1 MEAEEAAVEGQ
12 EVAAERDAVPDAG
25 LQEVQAG
32 VGIYRG
38 SAFLE
43 DGHYAA
49 EDVASGTMF
58 AADGAITLH
67 NSLVAIQLDNAM
79 ENVSAG
85 YTEKDNVSYSQR
97 AGIGQGLQFHR
108 IPVSTYEGEHAHSL
122 DGDGYILAFAEDP
135 EDFREKYVIA
145 DNYFLHNCLPVY
157 LPDYNT
163 KLVILNYYLK
173 KNQYL
178 CFSAKQ
184 ETPARR
190 TNDHSETKNMKIK
203 DGFVLREICGE
214 KIISGEGLNQVN
226 FSKFIRLNDSAAFLL
241 KKVEHEDFT
250 AETLAKLLCEEY
262 EISEEIAAKDAEA
275 LCKSLVEAGIVE
287 E

>member
-1 MEAEEAAVEGQ
+1 MEAEEAAVDSQ
-12 EVAAERDAVPDAG
+12 EVAAEGDAVPDAD

-49 EDVASGTMF
+49 EDVGSGTMF

-67 NSLVAIQLDNAM
+67 NSLVTIQLDNAV
-79 ENVSAG
+79 ENISAVC
-85 YTEKDNVSYSQR
+85 TEKDNVSCGQR
-97 AGIGQGLQFHR
+97 AGIGEGFQFHG
-108 IPVSTYEGEHAHSL
+108 IPVSTYEWEHAHAL

-173 KNQYL
+173 KISTFVFL
-178 CFSAKQ
+178 RS
-184 ETPARR
+184 RR
-190 TNDHSETKNMKIK
+190 HLHGGQMTILK
-203 DGFVLREICGE
+203 LR
-214 KIISGEGLNQVN
+214 
-226 FSKFIRLNDSAAFLL
+226 
-241 KKVEHEDFT
+241 T
-250 AETLAKLLCEEY
+250 
-262 EISEEIAAKDAEA
+262 
-275 LCKSLVEAGIVE
+275 
-287 E
+287 

>member
-12 EVAAERDAVPDAG
+12 DVAAEGEVMPDAG

-32 VGIYRG
+32 VGIYG
-38 SAFLE
+38 SASFLE
-43 DGHYAA
+43 YGHYAA
-49 EDVASGTMF
+49 EDVGSGTMF

-108 IPVSTYEGEHAHSL
+108 IPVSTYEGEHAHAL
-122 DGDGYILAFAEDP
+122 DRDGYILAFAEDT

-163 KLVILNYYLK
+163 KLR

-241 KKVEHEDFT
+241 KKVEHEEFT
-250 AETLAKLLCEEY
+250 AETLAKLLCGEY

>member
-1 MEAEEAAVEGQ
+1 MEAEEAAVDSQ
-12 EVAAERDAVPDAG
+12 EVAAEWNAVPDAC

-32 VGIYRG
+32 VWIYG
-38 SAFLE
+38 NAAFLE
-43 DGHYAA
+43 YGHYAA

-58 AADGAITLH
+58 AADGAVTLH

-79 ENVSAG
+79 ENVSAVC
-85 YTEKDNVSYSQR
+85 TEKDNVSYSQR
-97 AGIGQGLQFHR
+97 AGIGQGFQFHG
-108 IPVSTYEGEHAHSL
+108 IPVPTYEGEHAHAL
-122 DGDGYILAFAEDP
+122 DGDGYILAFAEDT
-135 EDFREKYVIA
+135 EDFRKKYVVA

-163 KLVILNYYLK
+163 KLR

-178 CFSAKQ
+178 CFSARQ

-241 KKVEHEDFT
+241 KKVEHEEFT

>member
-1 MEAEEAAVEGQ
+1 MEAEEAAVDSQ

-32 VGIYRG
+32 VGIYG
-38 SAFLE
+38 NATLLE

-49 EDVASGTMF
+49 EDVGSGTMF
-58 AADGAITLH
+58 AADGAVSLH
-67 NSLVAIQLDNAM
+67 NSLVTIQLDNAV
-79 ENVSAG
+79 ENVSPG
-85 YTEKDNVSYSQR
+85 DTEKDDVSYGQR
-97 AGIGQGLQFHR
+97 APLADRFQFHG
-108 IPVSTYEGEHAHSL
+108 IPVPTYEGEHAHTL

-145 DNYFLHNCLPVY
+145 DNYFLHNCMPVY
-157 LPDYNT
+157 LTDYNT
-163 KLVILNYYLK
+163 KLR

-178 CFSAKQ
+178 CFSARQ

-241 KKVEHEDFT
+241 KRVEHEEFT

>member
-1 MEAEEAAVEGQ
+1 MEAEEAAVDSQ

-32 VGIYRG
+32 VGIYG
-38 SAFLE
+38 NAAFLE

-49 EDVASGTMF
+49 EDVGSGTMF

-67 NSLVAIQLDNAM
+67 NSLVAIQLDNAV
-79 ENVSAG
+79 ENISAG
-85 YTEKDNVSYSQR
+85 DTEKDNVSYSQR
-97 AGIGQGLQFHR
+97 AGIGQGFQFHG

-145 DNYFLHNCLPVY
+145 DNYFLQNCLPVY

-163 KLVILNYYLK
+163 KLR

-241 KKVEHEDFT
+241 KKVEHEEFT

>member
-1 MEAEEAAVEGQ
+1 MEAEEAAVDSQ
-12 EVAAERDAVPDAG
+12 EVAAEGNAVPDAG

-32 VGIYRG
+32 IWIYG
-38 SAFLE
+38 NAAFLE

-58 AADGAITLH
+58 AADGTVTLH

-97 AGIGQGLQFHR
+97 AGIGQGFQFHG

-163 KLVILNYYLK
+163 KLRKI
-173 KNQYL
+173 QYL
-178 CFSAKQ
+178 CLTAKQ

-241 KKVEHEDFT
+241 KKVEHEEFT
-250 AETLAKLLCEEY
+250 AETLATLLCEEY

>member
-1 MEAEEAAVEGQ
+1 MEAEKAAVDSQ

-25 LQEVQAG
+25 LQKVQAG
-32 VGIYRG
+32 VWIYRG

-49 EDVASGTMF
+49 EDVGSGTMF
-58 AADGAITLH
+58 TADGAVTLH
-67 NSLVAIQLDNAM
+67 NGLVTIQLDNAM
-79 ENVSAG
+79 ENVSPG
-85 YTEKDNVSYSQR
+85 DTEKDNVSYGQGT
-97 AGIGQGLQFHR
+97 GIGKGFQFYG
-108 IPVSTYEGEHAHSL
+108 IPVPTYEGEHAHAL
-122 DGDGYILAFAEDP
+122 DGDGYILAFAEDT

-145 DNYFLHNCLPVY
+145 DNYFLHNCLPVNY
-157 LPDYNT
+157 DQT
-163 KLVILNYYLK
+163 KHKFTK

-178 CFSAKQ
+178 CSSARQ

-226 FSKFIRLNDSAAFLL
+226 FSKFIKLNDSAAFLL
-241 KKVEHEDFT
+241 KKVEHEEFT
-250 AETLAKLLCEEY
+250 AETLAKLLCGEY